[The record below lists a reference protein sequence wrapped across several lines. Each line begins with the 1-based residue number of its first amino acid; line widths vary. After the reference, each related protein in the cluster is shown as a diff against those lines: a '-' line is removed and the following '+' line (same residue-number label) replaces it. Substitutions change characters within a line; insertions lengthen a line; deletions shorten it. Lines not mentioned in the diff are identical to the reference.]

1 MGQPVNLPWSYSCR
15 QVLNLL
21 FEQNFLLVDATQ
33 DFLACLMLDGW
44 IDGWTDVICC
54 WNSVS
59 CFLSSTSK
67 SFRTMLLKSDM
78 MCRNVQ
84 IISVVTQKFYGSCSF
99 PLNKIC
105 CSMVI
110 NPCLFYKKALDR
122 MWHFWKI
129 RCCC

>member
-1 MGQPVNLPWSYSCR
+1 M
-15 QVLNLL
+15 
-21 FEQNFLLVDATQ
+21 
-33 DFLACLMLDGW
+33 
-44 IDGWTDVICC
+44 DGWTDVICC

-110 NPCLFYKKALDR
+110 NPCLFYKKVLIECDTLLR
-122 MWHFWKI
+122 FDVVNV
-129 RCCC
+129 RCSNCYPNKMTNLLIF